1 MPSRGWESPIGW
13 NFLFYVFS
21 CNSFIK
27 WRILFL
33 EDLDNYTVRE
43 YLNQVKRLVNTKQK
57 NILLRIWNGDC
68 LSYSRLSHFGIV
80 PTSQCPNCHAFDSPL
95 HMLTECVLARQVWQ
109 QLKAKI
115 PIRPSYTLMQYAIG
129 INDSSS
135 VLMVEA
141 EILKY
146 LMHFRDCTADQI
158 VACVIMY
165 LKMVNR
171 NNPVIPSTLNTNRQT
186 R

>member
-1 MPSRGWESPIGW
+1 MLGGVK
-13 NFLFYVFS
+13 VFNK
-21 CNSFIK
+21 C
-27 WRILFL
+27 RYL

-80 PTSQCPNCHAFDSPL
+80 PTSECPNCCAFDSPL

-129 INDSSS
+129 INDSWS
-135 VLMVEA
+135 VLMVKA

-146 LMHFRDCTADQI
+146 LMHFRDWTADQI

-171 NNPVIPSTLNTNRQT
+171 NNPVISQL
-186 R
+186 